1 MPAARFLVRGKVQG
15 VFFRAATRE
24 RALQLQLDG
33 DAINLPDGSVEVI
46 TCGEAASL
54 EALAEWLR
62 HGPPMARVDRLERLP
77 WTQPVTAGFRTG

>member
-1 MPAARFLVRGKVQG
+1 MVAARFLVRGKVQG

-46 TCGEAASL
+46 AAGESPSL

-77 WTQPVTAGFRTG
+77 WNQPVTAGFRTG